1 MKREYT
7 NPMITLIDVSA
18 DIDTVTV
25 SNVGDGIIIDLG
37 NLGKK

>member
-7 NPMITLIDVSA
+7 NPMITLIVVDS
-18 DIDTVTV
+18 IDTATV
-25 SNVGDGIIIDLG
+25 SNVGDGIIVDLG